1 VGGIVGGIAGLI
13 CLALFAFFLF
23 RRRSRQT
30 IVAQAGPVHEMSSPP
45 PQQQQEQEQ
54 QQKYYEME
62 SPAVEMPAENQDALE
77 PNLNLSH
84 ALQELNSSGDQN
96 VREKPVSYA

>member
-1 VGGIVGGIAGLI
+1 MGGVVGGIAGLI

-30 IVAQAGPVHEMSSPP
+30 RVAQAGPVHEMSSPP
-45 PQQQQEQEQ
+45 QQQQQE

-62 SPAVEMPAENQDALE
+62 SPAVEMPAENQDALK
-77 PNLNLSH
+77 PNLNPSH
-84 ALQELNSSGDQN
+84 ALQEPDSSRDQN

>member
-30 IVAQAGPVHEMSSPP
+30 RVAQAGPVHEMSSPP
-45 PQQQQEQEQ
+45 QQQE
-54 QQKYYEME
+54 QQKYYEMD
-62 SPAVEMPAENQDALE
+62 SQAVEMPAENQDALK
-77 PNLNLSH
+77 PNLNPSH
-84 ALQELNSSGDQN
+84 ALQELDSSGDQN
-96 VREKPVSYA
+96 VRVKPVSYA

>member
-1 VGGIVGGIAGLI
+1 MGGIVGGIAGLI

-30 IVAQAGPVHEMSSPP
+30 RVAQAGPVHEMSSP
-45 PQQQQEQEQ
+45 QQE
-54 QQKYYEME
+54 QQKYYEMD
-62 SPAVEMPAENQDALE
+62 SQAVEMPAENQDALK
-77 PNLNLSH
+77 PNINPSH
-84 ALQELNSSGDQN
+84 ALQELDSSGDQN

>member
-1 VGGIVGGIAGLI
+1 VGGIVGGIAGFI

-30 IVAQAGPVHEMSSPP
+30 KVAQAGPVHEMSSPP
-45 PQQQQEQEQ
+45 PQQE

-62 SPAVEMPAENQDALE
+62 SPAFEMSADNQDTLK
-77 PNLNLSH
+77 PNLNSSRT
-84 ALQELNSSGDQN
+84 LQELDSSGDQN